1 MIQKIP
7 TLQTLYTH
15 FKYVPLFSSSFG
27 IVGAFFDDL
36 QSIIIPYSTNDL
48 PIPTE
53 MFLQES
59 E

>member
-7 TLQTLYTH
+7 TLKTLYTH
-15 FKYVPLFSSSFG
+15 FNVPLFSSSFG

-36 QSIIIPYSTNDL
+36 QSIILPQNTNDL
-48 PIPTE
+48 PISTE

>member
-15 FKYVPLFSSSFG
+15 VNIPLFSSSFG

-36 QSIIIPYSTNDL
+36 QSIILPQNTNDL
-48 PIPTE
+48 PISTE
-53 MFLQES
+53 IFLQES